1 MGEQLFGEV
10 TEATGLP
17 TDLIADELARLI
29 EAAGVQKSEMTLE
42 DLRRILAEY
51 VQDVLVSVKDELS
64 RSVEKKP

>member
-10 TEATGLP
+10 TAATGLP

-29 EAAGVQKSEMTLE
+29 EAAGVEKSEMTLE

-51 VQDVLVSVKDELS
+51 VQDVLVSVKDELGQAPQ
-64 RSVEKKP
+64 K